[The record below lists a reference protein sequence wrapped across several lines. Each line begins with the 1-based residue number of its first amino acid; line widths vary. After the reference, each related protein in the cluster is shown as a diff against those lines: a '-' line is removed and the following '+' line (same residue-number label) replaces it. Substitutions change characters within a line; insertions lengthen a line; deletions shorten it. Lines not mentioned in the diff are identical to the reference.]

1 VRGRL
6 RCHSATAKQ
15 YCSSSSFVARQ
26 MAHKTLFSFILCA
39 WLRSYPQ
46 IGQPSNSA
54 SGFHEKESEPQHS
67 QRWSRVPSV
76 TSGTDERIGGLGT
89 RYRAFRDADLRSPS
103 PPDLDGYI
111 LQLRL
116 RLSPSPHDSASIGDR
131 ECCAPALGGALCPP
145 ASSIRGH
152 MRNADIVSAALP
164 AMPKLSRNKHK
175 AKGQEINPC

>member
-26 MAHKTLFSFILCA
+26 MAHKPLFSFILCA

-111 LQLRL
+111 FQLRL
-116 RLSPSPHDSASIGDR
+116 RLSPSPHDSATIGDR

-145 ASSIRGH
+145 SFQYSRPYAQCRYCFGCAAS
-152 MRNADIVSAALP
+152 DVQV
-164 AMPKLSRNKHK
+164 K
-175 AKGQEINPC
+175 QEQAQS